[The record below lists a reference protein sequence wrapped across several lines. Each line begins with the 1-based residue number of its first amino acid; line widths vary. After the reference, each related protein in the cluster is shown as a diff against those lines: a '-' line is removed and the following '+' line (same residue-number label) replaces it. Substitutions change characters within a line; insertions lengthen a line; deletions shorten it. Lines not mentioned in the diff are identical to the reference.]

1 MKPLYLSIKGFGPY
15 VKVEVKEETFKILNE
30 GRLFLVTG
38 EIGAGKTTLLDAIL
52 FALFGESSLSDRKPS
67 DLISHFLKT
76 HSHLIPEVQFK
87 FYLNGKTYFIIRR
100 PSLGNLS
107 ESVSLWIEDRL
118 FSTKKTEVAEK
129 IKELIGLGPKQFKKV
144 FLIPQG
150 EYRNILLSTP
160 KERKE
165 LLQLIFETHFFS
177 SLEDFFKEK
186 TKELEKNLQYL
197 EDQEKIYLNLAQVSN
212 FLELENKLLQK
223 EAQFK
228 NLKNKLL
235 FVNFEKE
242 KIEKELK
249 EKEEVIQIL
258 ENLKKISEELKKL
271 SLIFDK
277 IKEKEKLLIKFKI
290 LQEHV
295 IYYENIKKLKK
306 AIKKEIKEKLFFVK
320 KLKLL
325 RQDKEKLKKSLIILK
340 EKEEEI
346 ENKKR
351 EKNRIEE
358 TINFWKK
365 GKEQKEKLKRS
376 YETLKLKEKTW
387 LQSKKKLEVL
397 QNELEKLNFEINRL
411 KDFLL
416 LKKEYE
422 EKLRFK
428 NNLEQIKNL
437 NINLKNLKIK
447 ADNLKKQIK
456 KIEEKKIRLRNS
468 YYAEELVKL
477 LKPNTPCPVC
487 GSKIHPNP
495 KKPELFQES
504 YQSLEIQEK
513 SLREELERVSREI
526 YIIEGEINS
535 LKKDL
540 SDIREEDLKE
550 SLEKLVSSFEDF
562 KEVEENLKCKPN
574 WKEELEKR
582 YKFLSEK
589 LFQNK
594 KEEENLRKEI
604 ENLRSEVSVLEG
616 SVKEIEEILKGQ
628 RFDENWEFLLKKLEE
643 EIYSWENQKNFL
655 EKSLE
660 NLSHEEVK
668 ISVSI
673 KNLEEKMALDFKEL
687 KNNFLKI
694 VETIKSKSFSHF
706 KEIKNFFLN
715 ISEKDILEKEIKDFY
730 ENWEYLKKSYQSEES
745 KLKGLGYNTSWDEKT
760 LTSLKKDLELLNNKK
775 AKIERE
781 LKELYEQKGSLEEVI
796 LKLKEIKRNYEE
808 TERKKKTLEENY
820 SLLKSLTH
828 LIEGKNKKGIS
839 FHSYVLSIF
848 VKFILNRAN
857 LYLKK
862 FSIGR
867 YKFVEEEILSK
878 NMTLEIFDYYT
889 GSKREVKTLSGGE
902 SFIAT
907 LALALGTSDVLLRV
921 SQAKPLE
928 TLLIDEGFG
937 SLDESTLERVV
948 EGLFHLANYSGRIIG
963 IISHLKELK
972 DKFPLVL
979 EVKKNPFTGSSIELL
994 KKF

>member
-15 VKVEVKEETFKILNE
+15 VKVELKEETFKILNE
-30 GRLFLVTG
+30 GRLFLITG

-67 DLISHFLKT
+67 DLISHFLKN

-87 FYLNGKTYFIIRR
+87 FYLNGKSYFIIRR

-150 EYRNILLSTP
+150 EYRNILLSPP

-177 SLEDFFKEK
+177 SLEDFLKEK

-197 EDQEKIYLNLAQVSN
+197 EEQEKIYFNLAQVSN
-212 FLELENKLLQK
+212 FLELESKLLQK
-223 EAQFK
+223 EAQLK
-228 NLKNKLL
+228 DLKNKLL
-235 FVNFEKE
+235 LINFEKE
-242 KIEKELK
+242 QIERKLK
-249 EKEEVIQIL
+249 EREEPIQIL
-258 ENLKKISEELKKL
+258 ENLKKISEELQKL
-271 SLIFDK
+271 SLIFEE
-277 IKEKEKLLIKFKI
+277 IKEKEKLLIKYQT
-290 LQEHV
+290 LQNYI
-295 IYYENIKKLKK
+295 IYYESIKKLKK
-306 AIKKEIKEKLFFVK
+306 AIKKEIKEKLSFTK
-320 KLKLL
+320 KLVALK
-325 RQDKEKLKKSLIILK
+325 QDKEKLEKSLTILK
-340 EKEEEI
+340 EKEAEI
-346 ENKKR
+346 ENKR
-351 EKNRIEE
+351 HEKSRIEE
-358 TINFWKK
+358 TIDFWKK
-365 GKEQKEKLKRS
+365 GKEQKEKLKRI
-376 YETLKLKEKTW
+376 YEILKLKEKTW
-387 LQSKKKLEVL
+387 LQSKERLEIL
-397 QNELEKLNFEINRL
+397 QKELEKLNLEINRL

-422 EKLRFK
+422 EKLRFRNK
-428 NNLEQIKNL
+428 LDRMKYL
-437 NINLKNLKIK
+437 NINLKNLKIRV
-447 ADNLKKQIK
+447 DNLKEQIK
-456 KIEEKKIRLRNS
+456 KTEERKIELRNS

-477 LKPNTPCPVC
+477 LKPKTPCPVC

-513 SLREELERVSREI
+513 NLKEELEKVSRQI
-526 YIIEGEINS
+526 YLIEGEINS

-540 SDIREEDLKE
+540 PDIREEDLKE
-550 SLEKLVSSFEDF
+550 SLEKLVRSLEDF
-562 KEVEENLKCKPN
+562 KEVEENLKHKPN
-574 WKEELEKR
+574 WKEELEKK

-604 ENLRSEVSVLEG
+604 ENLRSEISVLEG
-616 SVKEIEEILKGQ
+616 SLKEIEEILKGQ
-628 RFDENWEFLLKKLEE
+628 RLDENWELLLKKLEE
-643 EIYSWENQKNFL
+643 EIYSWENQKKFL
-655 EKSLE
+655 EKRLE
-660 NLSHEEVK
+660 NLSYEEIK
-668 ISVSI
+668 INVSI

-687 KNNFLKI
+687 KDNFLKI
-694 VETIKSKSFSHF
+694 LEAIKSKSFSHF
-706 KEIKNFFLN
+706 KEIKNFFLK
-715 ISEKDILEKEIKDFY
+715 ISEKDILEREIKDFY
-730 ENWEYLKKSYQSEES
+730 ENWEYLKKSYQSEEG
-745 KLKGLGYNTSWDEKT
+745 KLKGLGYNTWDERT
-760 LTSLKKDLELLNNKK
+760 LTSLKEDLELLNNKK
-775 AKIERE
+775 AKIEKE

-796 LKLKEIKRNYEE
+796 LKLKEIKQKYEE
-808 TERKKKTLEENY
+808 SEKKKKTLEENY
-820 SLLKSLTH
+820 SLLKNLTH

-857 LYLKK
+857 LYLRE

-878 NMTLEIFDYYT
+878 SMILEVFDYYT

-937 SLDESTLERVV
+937 SLDELTLERVM

-979 EVKKNPFTGSSIELL
+979 EVKKNPSAGSSVELL